1 MSFSTFCGAVGEEA
15 GCTGICTEAA
25 AVPKQVRKRC
35 AFGGGDHVL
44 CALCHG
50 DDGRHG
56 TDDGEEIDLC
66 KAAEV
71 VAGID
76 IAFFDKIH
84 HGAERGEEI
93 GLIELRRGD

>member
-1 MSFSTFCGAVGEEA
+1 ML
-15 GCTGICTEAA
+15 
-25 AVPKQVRKRC
+25 C
-35 AFGGGDHVL
+35 AF
-44 CALCHG
+44 CHG
-50 DDGRHG
+50 DDGRYG

-71 VAGID
+71 IAGID